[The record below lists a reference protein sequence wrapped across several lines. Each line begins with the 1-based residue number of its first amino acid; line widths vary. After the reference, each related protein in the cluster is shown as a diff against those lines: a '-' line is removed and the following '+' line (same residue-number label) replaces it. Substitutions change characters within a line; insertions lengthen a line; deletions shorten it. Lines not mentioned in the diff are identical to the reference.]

1 LTLENAFKFEV
12 LKFVFNFKTKTITKC
27 FDQYF
32 QPASQMHN
40 YQTRFVSD
48 NNLAVTKYNKT
59 ITQRS
64 IRHTG
69 GKLWN
74 EMPDETKRNTYLNQ
88 NIFLNKVKK
97 YLKGF

>member
-1 LTLENAFKFEV
+1 V
-12 LKFVFNFKTKTITKC
+12 LKFVFNFITKIIPEC

-48 NNLAVTKYNKT
+48 NYLALIKYNKT
-59 ITQRS
+59 ITQHS
-64 IRHTG
+64 LRHTG
-69 GKLWN
+69 GKLRN
-74 EMPDETKRNTYLNQ
+74 EMPDEIKCSIFYLTQ
-88 NIFLNKVKK
+88 NIFLNRVKK

>member
-1 LTLENAFKFEV
+1 
-12 LKFVFNFKTKTITKC
+12 VFNFKTKTIPKC
-27 FDQYF
+27 FDQYV

-40 YQTRFVSD
+40 YQTRFVSN

-69 GKLWN
+69 GKLWY
-74 EMPDETKRNTYLNQ
+74 EMPDEIK
-88 NIFLNKVKK
+88 F
-97 YLKGF
+97 